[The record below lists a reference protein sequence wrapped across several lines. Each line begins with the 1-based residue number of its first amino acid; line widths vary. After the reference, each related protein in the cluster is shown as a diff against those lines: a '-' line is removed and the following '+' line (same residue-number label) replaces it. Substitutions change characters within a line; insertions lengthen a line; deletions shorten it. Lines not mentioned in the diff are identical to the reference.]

1 MQRLVVECA
10 NSGAGFWL
18 GPNRATHGFSGVA
31 ISIHN
36 HLPFD
41 IELNVHG
48 LEARIDSSGLLDSPL
63 NSSVNI
69 SASSNSSL
77 VLPEI
82 ALSDR
87 QVHWLTN
94 LKRDAVVV
102 DITLHW
108 SVRSSVTNWQQSK
121 QIKCA
126 ATISTT

>member
-1 MQRLVVECA
+1 MPAAPKLPLSV
-10 NSGAGFWL
+10 GARGFVL
-18 GPNRATHGFSGVA
+18 
-31 ISIHN
+31 
-36 HLPFD
+36 
-41 IELNVHG
+41 
-48 LEARIDSSGLLDSPL
+48 DSSGLLDFPL
-63 NSSVNI
+63 NSSVNV
-69 SASSNSSL
+69 SASSSSSL

-82 ALSDR
+82 ALSDG

-121 QIKCA
+121 QVKCT